1 MAAPEIVH
9 PVQDTGWDTT
19 GMEIHWVDVFATG
32 PLTGNPLAVVMG
44 DALPPDAAMQR
55 LAAELGLSETV
66 FAARA
71 REPEVRIFTPEAEIP
86 LAGHPTVGAAWV
98 LRRAGWIG
106 DDGVL
111 RTRAGAIPVRAGAR
125 GASMTRSGPVCRGM
139 ADSAALAR
147 CLGARATG
155 DAPIWDAGLP
165 QAMLPVERL
174 DDLSPDHAAL
184 RALGEGEGWVGVSAY
199 VATGSDADARAEVRH
214 FAAPIGIDEDPVTG
228 SAAGALGAALSAGR
242 GADLQLTVLQGHHVG
257 RPGEVRVTVRHGH
270 GGPTDVTVG
279 GAVVPVMRG
288 TVGAEALGG

>member
-1 MAAPEIVH
+1 
-9 PVQDTGWDTT
+9 
-19 GMEIHWVDVFATG
+19 MEIHWVDVFALG

-71 REPEVRIFTPEAEIP
+71 DQPVVRIFTPEAEIP

-106 DDGVL
+106 DEGVL
-111 RTRAGAIPVRAGAR
+111 STQAGAIAVRAGDD
-125 GASMTRSGPVCRGM
+125 GASMTRTAPVCRGTV
-139 ADSAALAR
+139 DAAELAA

-174 DDLSPDHAAL
+174 DDLVPAHAAL
-184 RALGEGEGWVGVSAY
+184 RALGQRDGWAGVSAY
-199 VATGSDADARAEVRH
+199 VVTHPGPDARVEVRH

-228 SAAGALGAALSAGR
+228 SAAGALGAALSAR
-242 GADLQLTVLQGHHVG
+242 AGAGMHLTVLQGHHMG
-257 RPGEVRVTVRHGH
+257 RAGEVRVAVEHD
-270 GGPTDVTVG
+270 GGAPSAVTVG
-279 GAVVPVMRG
+279 GAVVPVMQG
-288 TVGAEALGG
+288 SVGAQALGG

>member
-1 MAAPEIVH
+1 
-9 PVQDTGWDTT
+9 
-19 GMEIHWVDVFATG
+19 MEIHWVDVFASG

-44 DALPPDAAMQR
+44 EELPPAAAMQR
-55 LAAELGLSETV
+55 FAAELGLSETV

-71 REPEVRIFTPEAEIP
+71 REPVVRIFTPEAEIP

-98 LRRAGWIG
+98 LRQCGWIG
-106 DDGVL
+106 DEGL
-111 RTRAGAIPVRAGAR
+111 LSTQAGPITVRAGDD
-125 GASMTRSGPVCRGM
+125 GASMTRTGPVRRGT
-139 ADSAALAR
+139 ADAGELAR

-184 RALGEGEGWVGVSAY
+184 RALGQREGWAGVSAY
-199 VATGSDADARAEVRH
+199 VVNHPGDPACAEVRH

-242 GADLQLTVLQGHHVG
+242 GADLALTVLQGHHMG
-257 RPGEVRVTVRHGH
+257 RAGEVRVSVEHGAH
-270 GGPTDVTVG
+270 GPEAVTVG

-288 TVGAEALGG
+288 HVGVEALGG

>member
-1 MAAPEIVH
+1 
-9 PVQDTGWDTT
+9 
-19 GMEIHWVDVFATG
+19 MEIHWVDVFASG

-44 DALPPDAAMQR
+44 DELPAAGVMQR
-55 LAAELGLSETV
+55 FAAELGLSETV

-71 REPEVRIFTPEAEIP
+71 REPVVRIFTPEAEIP

-98 LRRAGWIG
+98 LRRCGWIG
-106 DDGVL
+106 DEGVVS
-111 RTRAGAIPVRAGAR
+111 TQAGPIAVRAGDDDAW
-125 GASMTRSGPVCRGM
+125 MTRTGPVRRGM
-139 ADSAALAR
+139 ADAGELAR
-147 CLGARATG
+147 CLGTRAMG

-184 RALGEGEGWVGVSAY
+184 RALGQREGWAGVSAY
-199 VATGSDADARAEVRH
+199 VVTHPGDHSRAEVRH

-242 GADLQLTVLQGHHVG
+242 GAHLGLTVLQGHHMG
-257 RPGEVRVTVRHGH
+257 RAGEVRVSVEHGDD
-270 GGPTDVTVG
+270 GPEAVTVG

-288 TVGAEALGG
+288 RVGAEALGG

>member
-1 MAAPEIVH
+1 
-9 PVQDTGWDTT
+9 
-19 GMEIHWVDVFATG
+19 MEIHWVDVFATG

-44 DALPPDAAMQR
+44 DELPPARAMQA

-66 FAARA
+66 FAAHA
-71 REPEVRIFTPEAEIP
+71 DDPVVRIFTPEAEIP

-98 LRRAGWIG
+98 LRRCGWIG
-106 DDGVL
+106 DEGVL
-111 RTRAGAIPVRAGAR
+111 STQAGPIAVRAGDS
-125 GASMTRSGPVCRGM
+125 GASMTRTGPVRRGT
-139 ADSAALAR
+139 ADAGELAR

-184 RALGEGEGWVGVSAY
+184 RALGLREGWAGVSAY
-199 VATGSDADARAEVRH
+199 VVTRPGTDAWAEVRH

-228 SAAGALGAALSAGR
+228 SAAGSLGAALSAQRR
-242 GADLQLTVLQGHHVG
+242 GPLGLTVLQGHHMG
-257 RPGEVRVTVRHGH
+257 RAGEVRVSVEHGDA
-270 GGPTDVTVG
+270 GPRAVTVG

-288 TVGAEALGG
+288 HVFADALGG

>member
-1 MAAPEIVH
+1 
-9 PVQDTGWDTT
+9 
-19 GMEIHWVDVFATG
+19 MEIHWVDVFASG

-44 DALPPDAAMQR
+44 EELPPAAAMQR
-55 LAAELGLSETV
+55 FAAELGLSETV

-71 REPEVRIFTPEAEIP
+71 REPVVRIFTPEAEIP

-98 LRRAGWIG
+98 LRQCGWIG
-106 DDGVL
+106 DEGL
-111 RTRAGAIPVRAGAR
+111 LSTQAGPITVRAGDD
-125 GASMTRSGPVCRGM
+125 GASMTRTGPVRRGT
-139 ADSAALAR
+139 ADAGELAR

-184 RALGEGEGWVGVSAY
+184 RALGQREGWAGVSAY
-199 VATGSDADARAEVRH
+199 VVTHPGDPARTEVRH

-242 GADLQLTVLQGHHVG
+242 GANLALTVLQGHHMG
-257 RPGEVRVTVRHGH
+257 RAGKVRVSVEHGAH
-270 GGPTDVTVG
+270 GPEAVTVG
-279 GAVVPVMRG
+279 GAVVPVMHG
-288 TVGAEALGG
+288 HVGAEALGG